1 MNAGKI
7 NNRESKEN
15 CFTDFRVEYYVKHLL
30 SLSGISTLLLI
41 LLFAANAYPQDSGF
55 FNVRS
60 IIRDVQSQF
69 KLKKSEIR
77 GLKPLI
83 VRENEDVVRI
93 YSRFSREG
101 LGFSSPLWEEVIK
114 RRLEFESR
122 LSGRLTDRQRSAMR
136 AARTALEARV
146 LSFLVDDYVFFLGD
160 FLELNGLELEGVQ
173 VVFQSEF
180 RKKHIL
186 IADRISRSDSF
197 QTELE
202 KISEETE
209 RNLKMILS
217 PEQFRDYRSLSGKDD
232 NFIS

>member
-15 CFTDFRVEYYVKHLL
+15 CLTDFRAEYYVKHLL